1 MALLAPDGA
10 GKTTLFNAI
19 SGYVEST
26 EGTIYFKGTPI
37 HGLAPHEISI
47 KGVRRT
53 FQNGGLFPELTA
65 LENVLAGLH
74 VHIDGSFLGIVM
86 GLGEAREAERE
97 GIARARRLLDL
108 MDLGAIADQ
117 PVKDLSGGQQRMVEI
132 VRTLA
137 TEPPLLLLDEP
148 VVGLSP
154 PMRDR
159 MMEII
164 RRLAGEEGIGIMR
177 RHRSGRPDAELT
189 DGPGKLCQ
197 ALRINLTLN
206 GSDLVTGETL
216 FVERGQPIDEGTIRT
231 TPRIRVTGDVAAVT
245 APWRFVT
252 ENPRRSD
259 VGTVLADPRYSDTW
273 VSEHHTRRLNAAGLI
288 RIPG

>member
-1 MALLAPDGA
+1 MEPLLKVQGVSVNFSGLKALANVTFDAHAGEVRAVIGPNGA

-26 EGTIYFKGTPI
+26 EGAIYFKGTPI
-37 HGLAPHEISI
+37 HGLAPHEIAI

-74 VHIDGSFLGIVM
+74 MQIDGSFLGIVM

-148 VVGLSP
+148 VVGLAP

-164 RRLAGEEGIGIMR
+164 RRLAGEEGIGIILIEHIIDLVM
-177 RHRSGRPDAELT
+177 S
-189 DGPGKLCQ
+189 
-197 ALRINLTLN
+197 
-206 GSDLVTGETL
+206 GSDVIVVLSSGE
-216 FVERGQPIDEGTIRT
+216 VIAEGTPDEIRQN
-231 TPRIRVTGDVAAVT
+231 R
-245 APWRFVT
+245 
-252 ENPRRSD
+252 E
-259 VGTVLADPRYSDTW
+259 VLEAYLG
-273 VSEHHTRRLNAAGLI
+273 HA
-288 RIPG
+288 

>member
-1 MALLAPDGA
+1 MEPLLKVQGVSVNFSGLKALANVTFDAHAGEVRAVIGPNGA

-19 SGYVEST
+19 SGYEEST

-37 HGLAPHEISI
+37 HGLAPHEIAI

-148 VVGLSP
+148 VVGLAP

-164 RRLAGEEGIGIMR
+164 RRLAGEEGIGIMLIE
-177 RHRSGRPDAELT
+177 HVIDLVMS
-189 DGPGKLCQ
+189 
-197 ALRINLTLN
+197 
-206 GSDLVTGETL
+206 GSDVIVVLSSGE
-216 FVERGQPIDEGTIRT
+216 VIAEGTPDEIRQN
-231 TPRIRVTGDVAAVT
+231 R
-245 APWRFVT
+245 
-252 ENPRRSD
+252 E
-259 VGTVLADPRYSDTW
+259 VLEAYLG
-273 VSEHHTRRLNAAGLI
+273 HA
-288 RIPG
+288 

>member
-1 MALLAPDGA
+1 MEPILKLQDVSVNFSGLQALSKVTFNCHAGEVRAVIGPNGA

-19 SGYVEST
+19 SGYVGST
-26 EGTIYFKGTPI
+26 EGTIYFKGMPI
-37 HGLAPHEISI
+37 HGLSPHEISI

-74 VHIDGSFLGIVM
+74 VQIDSSFLGIVM

-164 RRLAGEEGIGIMR
+164 RRLAGEEGIGIMLIE
-177 RHRSGRPDAELT
+177 HVIDLVMS
-189 DGPGKLCQ
+189 
-197 ALRINLTLN
+197 
-206 GSDLVTGETL
+206 GSDVIVVLSSGE
-216 FVERGQPIDEGTIRT
+216 VIAEGTPDEIRQN
-231 TPRIRVTGDVAAVT
+231 R
-245 APWRFVT
+245 
-252 ENPRRSD
+252 E
-259 VGTVLADPRYSDTW
+259 VLEAYLG
-273 VSEHHTRRLNAAGLI
+273 HA
-288 RIPG
+288 

>member
-1 MALLAPDGA
+1 MEPLLKVQGVSVNFSGLKALANVTFDAHAGEVRAVIGPNGA

-19 SGYVEST
+19 SGYVPST
-26 EGTIYFKGTPI
+26 AGTIYFKGTPI
-37 HGLAPHEISI
+37 HGLAPHEIAI

-74 VHIDGSFLGIVM
+74 MHIDGSFLGIVM

-148 VVGLSP
+148 VVGLAP
-154 PMRDR
+154 PMRAR

-164 RRLAGEEGIGIMR
+164 RRLAGEEGIGIMLIE
-177 RHRSGRPDAELT
+177 HVIDLVMS
-189 DGPGKLCQ
+189 
-197 ALRINLTLN
+197 
-206 GSDLVTGETL
+206 GSDVIVVLSSGE
-216 FVERGQPIDEGTIRT
+216 VIAEGTPDEIRQN
-231 TPRIRVTGDVAAVT
+231 R
-245 APWRFVT
+245 
-252 ENPRRSD
+252 E
-259 VGTVLADPRYSDTW
+259 VLEAYLG
-273 VSEHHTRRLNAAGLI
+273 HA
-288 RIPG
+288 

>member
-1 MALLAPDGA
+1 MEPLLKVQGVSVNFSGLKALANVTFDAHAGEVRAVIGPNGA

-37 HGLAPHEISI
+37 HGLAPHEIAI

-74 VHIDGSFLGIVM
+74 MHIDGSFLGIVM

-148 VVGLSP
+148 VVGLAP
-154 PMRDR
+154 PMRAR

-164 RRLAGEEGIGIMR
+164 RRLAGEEGIGIMLIE
-177 RHRSGRPDAELT
+177 HVIDLVMS
-189 DGPGKLCQ
+189 
-197 ALRINLTLN
+197 
-206 GSDLVTGETL
+206 GSDVIVVLSSGE
-216 FVERGQPIDEGTIRT
+216 VIAEGTPDEIRQN
-231 TPRIRVTGDVAAVT
+231 R
-245 APWRFVT
+245 
-252 ENPRRSD
+252 E
-259 VGTVLADPRYSDTW
+259 VLEAYLG
-273 VSEHHTRRLNAAGLI
+273 HA
-288 RIPG
+288 

>member
-1 MALLAPDGA
+1 MEPLLKLQGVSVNFSGLQALDKVTFDAHAGEVRAVIGPNGA
-10 GKTTLFNAI
+10 GKTTLFNAV
-19 SGYVEST
+19 SGYVPT
-26 EGTIYFKGTPI
+26 ADGTIHFKGMPI
-37 HGLAPHEISI
+37 HGLAPHEISV

-53 FQNGGLFPELTA
+53 FQNGGLFMELTA

-74 VHIDGSFLGIVM
+74 VHIDGSFLGIVL

-137 TEPPLLLLDEP
+137 TDPPLLLLDEP

-164 RRLAGEEGIGIMR
+164 RRLAGEEGIGVMLIEHVIDLVM
-177 RHRSGRPDAELT
+177 S
-189 DGPGKLCQ
+189 
-197 ALRINLTLN
+197 
-206 GSDLVTGETL
+206 GSDVIVVLSSGE
-216 FVERGQPIDEGTIRT
+216 VIAEGPPEEIRQN
-231 TPRIRVTGDVAAVT
+231 R
-245 APWRFVT
+245 
-252 ENPRRSD
+252 E
-259 VGTVLADPRYSDTW
+259 VLEAYLGYT
-273 VSEHHTRRLNAAGLI
+273 
-288 RIPG
+288 

>member
-1 MALLAPDGA
+1 MDPLLKVQGVSVNFSGLKALANVTFDAHAGEVRAVIGPNGA

-26 EGTIYFKGTPI
+26 EGAIYFKGTPI
-37 HGLAPHEISI
+37 HGLAPHEIAI

-74 VHIDGSFLGIVM
+74 MHIDGSFLGIVM

-148 VVGLSP
+148 VVGLAP
-154 PMRDR
+154 PMRAR

-164 RRLAGEEGIGIMR
+164 RRLAGEEGIGIMLIE
-177 RHRSGRPDAELT
+177 HVIDLVMS
-189 DGPGKLCQ
+189 
-197 ALRINLTLN
+197 
-206 GSDLVTGETL
+206 GSDVIVVLSSGE
-216 FVERGQPIDEGTIRT
+216 VIAEGTPDEIRQN
-231 TPRIRVTGDVAAVT
+231 R
-245 APWRFVT
+245 
-252 ENPRRSD
+252 E
-259 VGTVLADPRYSDTW
+259 VLEAYLG
-273 VSEHHTRRLNAAGLI
+273 HA
-288 RIPG
+288 

>member
-1 MALLAPDGA
+1 MDPLLKVQGVSVNFSGLKALDNVTFDAHAGEVRAVIGPNGA

-19 SGYVEST
+19 SGYEEST

-37 HGLAPHEISI
+37 HGLAPHEIAI

-74 VHIDGSFLGIVM
+74 MHIDSSFLGIVM

-148 VVGLSP
+148 VVGLAP
-154 PMRDR
+154 PMRAR

-164 RRLAGEEGIGIMR
+164 RRLAGEEGIGIMLIE
-177 RHRSGRPDAELT
+177 HVIDLVMS
-189 DGPGKLCQ
+189 
-197 ALRINLTLN
+197 
-206 GSDLVTGETL
+206 GSDVIVVLSSGE
-216 FVERGQPIDEGTIRT
+216 VIAEGTPDEIRQN
-231 TPRIRVTGDVAAVT
+231 R
-245 APWRFVT
+245 
-252 ENPRRSD
+252 E
-259 VGTVLADPRYSDTW
+259 VLEAYLG
-273 VSEHHTRRLNAAGLI
+273 HA
-288 RIPG
+288 

>member
-1 MALLAPDGA
+1 MEPILKLQDVSVNFSGLQALTKVTFNSHAGEVRAVIGPNGA

-19 SGYVEST
+19 SGYVGST

-37 HGLAPHEISI
+37 HGLSPHEISI

-53 FQNGGLFPELTA
+53 FQNGGLFPDLTA

-74 VHIDGSFLGIVM
+74 VNIDSSFLGIVM

-164 RRLAGEEGIGIMR
+164 RRLAGEEGIGIMLIE
-177 RHRSGRPDAELT
+177 HVIDLVMS
-189 DGPGKLCQ
+189 
-197 ALRINLTLN
+197 
-206 GSDLVTGETL
+206 GSDVIVVLSSGE
-216 FVERGQPIDEGTIRT
+216 VIAEGTPDEIRQN
-231 TPRIRVTGDVAAVT
+231 R
-245 APWRFVT
+245 
-252 ENPRRSD
+252 E
-259 VGTVLADPRYSDTW
+259 VLEAYLG
-273 VSEHHTRRLNAAGLI
+273 HA
-288 RIPG
+288 

>member
-1 MALLAPDGA
+1 MEPLLKLQGVSVNFSGLKALANVTFDAHAGEVRAVIGPNGA

-19 SGYVEST
+19 SGYVPSAA
-26 EGTIYFKGTPI
+26 GTIYFKGTPI
-37 HGLAPHEISI
+37 HGLAPHDISI

-53 FQNGGLFPELTA
+53 FQNGGLFLELTA
-65 LENVLAGLH
+65 LENILAGLH
-74 VHIDGSFLGIVM
+74 VHIDSSFMGIVL
-86 GLGEAREAERE
+86 GLREAREAERE

-108 MDLGAIADQ
+108 MDLGAIADT

-164 RRLAGEEGIGIMR
+164 RRLAGEEGIGIILIEHIIDLVM
-177 RHRSGRPDAELT
+177 S
-189 DGPGKLCQ
+189 
-197 ALRINLTLN
+197 
-206 GSDLVTGETL
+206 GSDVIVVLSSGE
-216 FVERGQPIDEGTIRT
+216 VIAEGTPDEIRQN
-231 TPRIRVTGDVAAVT
+231 R
-245 APWRFVT
+245 
-252 ENPRRSD
+252 E
-259 VGTVLADPRYSDTW
+259 VLEAYLG
-273 VSEHHTRRLNAAGLI
+273 HA
-288 RIPG
+288 

>member
-1 MALLAPDGA
+1 MEPLLKLQDVSVNFSGLKALNDVTFNAFAGEVRAVIGPNGA

-19 SGYVEST
+19 SGYVPST
-26 EGTIYFKGTPI
+26 SGSIFFNGEPI
-37 HGLAPHEISI
+37 NGLAPHDISI

-53 FQNGGLFPELTA
+53 FQTGGLFPEMSA

-74 VHIDGSFLGIVM
+74 VEIKAGFLDIVL
-86 GLGEAREAERE
+86 GLPEAREAER
-97 GIARARRLLDL
+97 RAIVRAKKLLDL
-108 MDLGAIADQ
+108 MDLASIAEQ

-164 RRLAGEEGIGIMR
+164 RRLAGEEGIGIMLIE
-177 RHRSGRPDAELT
+177 HVIDLVMS
-189 DGPGKLCQ
+189 
-197 ALRINLTLN
+197 
-206 GSDLVTGETL
+206 GSDTIVVLSSGEL
-216 FVERGQPIDEGTIRT
+216 IAEGTPAEVRQD
-231 TPRIRVTGDVAAVT
+231 R
-245 APWRFVT
+245 
-252 ENPRRSD
+252 E
-259 VGTVLADPRYSDTW
+259 VLEAYLG
-273 VSEHHTRRLNAAGLI
+273 HA
-288 RIPG
+288 

>member
-1 MALLAPDGA
+1 MDPLLKVQDVSVNFSGLKALANVTFDAHAGEVRAVIGPNGA

-19 SGYVEST
+19 SGYVPST
-26 EGTIYFKGTPI
+26 AGTIYFKGTPI
-37 HGLAPHEISI
+37 HGLAPHDISI

-53 FQNGGLFPELTA
+53 FQNGGLFLELTA
-65 LENVLAGLH
+65 LENILAGLH
-74 VHIDGSFLGIVM
+74 VHIDSSFMGVVLG
-86 GLGEAREAERE
+86 LREAREAERE

-108 MDLGAIADQ
+108 MDLGAIADT

-164 RRLAGEEGIGIMR
+164 RRLAGEEGIGIILIEHIIDLVM
-177 RHRSGRPDAELT
+177 S
-189 DGPGKLCQ
+189 
-197 ALRINLTLN
+197 
-206 GSDLVTGETL
+206 GSDVIVVLSSGE
-216 FVERGQPIDEGTIRT
+216 VIAEGTPDEIRQN
-231 TPRIRVTGDVAAVT
+231 R
-245 APWRFVT
+245 
-252 ENPRRSD
+252 E
-259 VGTVLADPRYSDTW
+259 VLEAYLG
-273 VSEHHTRRLNAAGLI
+273 HA
-288 RIPG
+288 

>member
-1 MALLAPDGA
+1 VEPILKLQDVSVNFSGLQALTKVTFNSHAGEVRAVIGPNGA

-19 SGYVEST
+19 SGYVGST
-26 EGTIYFKGTPI
+26 EGTIHFKGTPI
-37 HGLAPHEISI
+37 HGLSPHEISI

-74 VHIDGSFLGIVM
+74 VQIDGSFLGIVM
-86 GLGEAREAERE
+86 GLGEAREAERD

-108 MDLGAIADQ
+108 MDLGAIADE

-164 RRLAGEEGIGIMR
+164 RRLAGEEGIGIMLIE
-177 RHRSGRPDAELT
+177 HVIDLVMS
-189 DGPGKLCQ
+189 
-197 ALRINLTLN
+197 
-206 GSDLVTGETL
+206 GSDVIVVLSSGE
-216 FVERGQPIDEGTIRT
+216 VIAEGTPDEIRQN
-231 TPRIRVTGDVAAVT
+231 R
-245 APWRFVT
+245 
-252 ENPRRSD
+252 E
-259 VGTVLADPRYSDTW
+259 VLEAYLG
-273 VSEHHTRRLNAAGLI
+273 HA
-288 RIPG
+288 

>member
-1 MALLAPDGA
+1 MDPLLKVQGVSVNFSGLKALANVTFDAHAGEVRAVIGPNGA

-19 SGYVEST
+19 SGYEEST

-37 HGLAPHEISI
+37 HGLAPHEIAI

-74 VHIDGSFLGIVM
+74 MHIDGSFLGIVM

-164 RRLAGEEGIGIMR
+164 RRLAGEEGIGIMLIE
-177 RHRSGRPDAELT
+177 HVIDLVMS
-189 DGPGKLCQ
+189 
-197 ALRINLTLN
+197 
-206 GSDLVTGETL
+206 GSDVIVVLSSGE
-216 FVERGQPIDEGTIRT
+216 VIAEGTPGEIRQN
-231 TPRIRVTGDVAAVT
+231 R
-245 APWRFVT
+245 
-252 ENPRRSD
+252 E
-259 VGTVLADPRYSDTW
+259 VLEAYLG
-273 VSEHHTRRLNAAGLI
+273 HA
-288 RIPG
+288 

>member
-1 MALLAPDGA
+1 MEPLLKVQGVSVNFSGLKALANVTFDAHAGEVRAVIGPNGA

-19 SGYVEST
+19 SGYVPST
-26 EGTIYFKGTPI
+26 AGTIYFKGTPI
-37 HGLAPHEISI
+37 HGLAPHDISI

-53 FQNGGLFPELTA
+53 FQNGGLFLELTA
-65 LENVLAGLH
+65 LENILAGLH
-74 VHIDGSFLGIVM
+74 VHIDSSFMGVVLG
-86 GLGEAREAERE
+86 LREAREAERE

-108 MDLGAIADQ
+108 MDLGAIADT

-164 RRLAGEEGIGIMR
+164 RRLAGEEGIGIILIEHIIDLVM
-177 RHRSGRPDAELT
+177 S
-189 DGPGKLCQ
+189 
-197 ALRINLTLN
+197 
-206 GSDLVTGETL
+206 GSDVIVVLSSGE
-216 FVERGQPIDEGTIRT
+216 VIAEGTPDEIRQN
-231 TPRIRVTGDVAAVT
+231 R
-245 APWRFVT
+245 
-252 ENPRRSD
+252 E
-259 VGTVLADPRYSDTW
+259 VLEAYLG
-273 VSEHHTRRLNAAGLI
+273 HT
-288 RIPG
+288 

>member
-1 MALLAPDGA
+1 MEPLLKLDGVSVNFAGLQALSGVTFDANAGEVRAVIGPNGA

-19 SGYVEST
+19 SGYVQT
-26 EGTIYFKGTPI
+26 TDGTIHFKGEPI
-37 HGLAPHEISI
+37 HALAPHDISV

-74 VHIDGSFLGIVM
+74 VKIKSGFFGIMLG
-86 GLGEAREAERE
+86 LPEAREAERE
-97 GIARARRLLDL
+97 GVERARRLLDL
-108 MDLGAIADQ
+108 MDLGPIADQ

-164 RRLAGEEGIGIMR
+164 RRLAGEEGIAVMLIEHVIDLVM
-177 RHRSGRPDAELT
+177 S
-189 DGPGKLCQ
+189 
-197 ALRINLTLN
+197 
-206 GSDLVTGETL
+206 GSDVIVVLSS
-216 FVERGQPIDEGTIRT
+216 GQKIAEGTPQEIRQN
-231 TPRIRVTGDVAAVT
+231 R
-245 APWRFVT
+245 
-252 ENPRRSD
+252 E
-259 VGTVLADPRYSDTW
+259 VLEAYLG
-273 VSEHHTRRLNAAGLI
+273 HG
-288 RIPG
+288 

>member
-1 MALLAPDGA
+1 MDPLLKVQGVSVNFSGLKALANVTFDAHAGEVRAVIGPNGA

-26 EGTIYFKGTPI
+26 EGAIYFKGTPI
-37 HGLAPHEISI
+37 HGLAPHDISI

-53 FQNGGLFPELTA
+53 FQNGGLFLELTA
-65 LENVLAGLH
+65 LENILAGLH
-74 VHIDGSFLGIVM
+74 VHIDSSFMGVVLG
-86 GLGEAREAERE
+86 LREAREAERE

-164 RRLAGEEGIGIMR
+164 RRLAGEEGIGIILIEHIIDLVM
-177 RHRSGRPDAELT
+177 S
-189 DGPGKLCQ
+189 
-197 ALRINLTLN
+197 
-206 GSDLVTGETL
+206 GSDVIVVLSSGE
-216 FVERGQPIDEGTIRT
+216 VIAEGTPDEIRQN
-231 TPRIRVTGDVAAVT
+231 R
-245 APWRFVT
+245 
-252 ENPRRSD
+252 E
-259 VGTVLADPRYSDTW
+259 VLEAYLG
-273 VSEHHTRRLNAAGLI
+273 HA
-288 RIPG
+288 

>member
-1 MALLAPDGA
+1 MPMPARCAPSSANGA

-26 EGTIYFKGTPI
+26 EGAIYFKGTPI
-37 HGLAPHEISI
+37 HGLAPHEIAI

-74 VHIDGSFLGIVM
+74 MHIDGSFLGIVM

-164 RRLAGEEGIGIMR
+164 RRLAGEEGIGIILIEHIIDLVM
-177 RHRSGRPDAELT
+177 S
-189 DGPGKLCQ
+189 
-197 ALRINLTLN
+197 
-206 GSDLVTGETL
+206 GSDVIVVLSSGE
-216 FVERGQPIDEGTIRT
+216 VIAEGTPDEIRQN
-231 TPRIRVTGDVAAVT
+231 R
-245 APWRFVT
+245 
-252 ENPRRSD
+252 E
-259 VGTVLADPRYSDTW
+259 VLEAYLG
-273 VSEHHTRRLNAAGLI
+273 HA
-288 RIPG
+288 

>member
-1 MALLAPDGA
+1 MEAILKLEGISVNFAGLRALANVSFDAYAGEVRAVIGPNGA

-19 SGYVEST
+19 SGYVPT
-26 EGTIYFKGTPI
+26 TNGTILFQDEPI
-37 HGLAPHEISI
+37 QGLAPHTISV

-74 VHIDGSFLGIVM
+74 VKIESSFLGTLF
-86 GLGEAREAERE
+86 GLKQAREAERE
-97 GIARARRLLDL
+97 GIARALKLLDL
-108 MDLGAIADQ
+108 MDLAFLADQ

-137 TEPPLLLLDEP
+137 TEPPVLLLDEP

-164 RRLAGEEGIGIMR
+164 RRLAGEEGIAIMLIE
-177 RHRSGRPDAELT
+177 HAIELVM
-189 DGPGKLCQ
+189 
-197 ALRINLTLN
+197 A
-206 GSDLVTGETL
+206 GSDVIVVLSSGEL
-216 FVERGQPIDEGTIRT
+216 IAEGKPQEIRQN
-231 TPRIRVTGDVAAVT
+231 R
-245 APWRFVT
+245 
-252 ENPRRSD
+252 E
-259 VGTVLADPRYSDTW
+259 VLEAYLG
-273 VSEHHTRRLNAAGLI
+273 HA
-288 RIPG
+288 

>member
-1 MALLAPDGA
+1 MDPLLKVQGVSVNFSGLKALANVTFDAHAGEVRAVIGPNGA

-19 SGYVEST
+19 SGYVPST
-26 EGTIYFKGTPI
+26 AGTIYFKGTPI
-37 HGLAPHEISI
+37 HGLAPHDISI

-53 FQNGGLFPELTA
+53 FQNGGLFLELTA
-65 LENVLAGLH
+65 LENILAGLH
-74 VHIDGSFLGIVM
+74 VHIDSSFMGIVF
-86 GLGEAREAERE
+86 GLREAREAERE

-164 RRLAGEEGIGIMR
+164 RRLAGEEGIGIILIEHIIDLVM
-177 RHRSGRPDAELT
+177 S
-189 DGPGKLCQ
+189 
-197 ALRINLTLN
+197 
-206 GSDLVTGETL
+206 GSDVIVVLSSGE
-216 FVERGQPIDEGTIRT
+216 VIAEGTPDEIRQN
-231 TPRIRVTGDVAAVT
+231 R
-245 APWRFVT
+245 
-252 ENPRRSD
+252 E
-259 VGTVLADPRYSDTW
+259 VLEAYLG
-273 VSEHHTRRLNAAGLI
+273 HA
-288 RIPG
+288 

>member
-1 MALLAPDGA
+1 MEPILKLQDVSVNFSGLQALTKVTFNSHAGEVRAVIGPNGA

-19 SGYVEST
+19 SGYVGST

-37 HGLAPHEISI
+37 HGLSPHEISI

-74 VHIDGSFLGIVM
+74 VQIDGSFLGIVM

-164 RRLAGEEGIGIMR
+164 RRLAGEEGIGIMLIE
-177 RHRSGRPDAELT
+177 HVIDLVMS
-189 DGPGKLCQ
+189 
-197 ALRINLTLN
+197 
-206 GSDLVTGETL
+206 GSDVIVVLSSGE
-216 FVERGQPIDEGTIRT
+216 VIAEGTPDEIR
-231 TPRIRVTGDVAAVT
+231 RNR
-245 APWRFVT
+245 
-252 ENPRRSD
+252 E
-259 VGTVLADPRYSDTW
+259 VLEAYLG
-273 VSEHHTRRLNAAGLI
+273 HA
-288 RIPG
+288 

>member
-1 MALLAPDGA
+1 VSDSPLLSLSDVSVQFSGLTALDGVSFDACEGEVRAIIGPNGA

-19 SGYVEST
+19 SGYVPIT
-26 EGTIYFKGTPI
+26 HGTIRFKGEPI
-37 HGLAPHEISI
+37 HGLAPHEVSV

-53 FQNGGLFPELTA
+53 FQNGGLFPELTV

-74 VHIDGSFLGIVM
+74 VEIDSSLLGLVF
-86 GLGEAREAERE
+86 GLRGARNAERE
-97 GIARARRLLDL
+97 SLARARRLLGL

-137 TEPPLLLLDEP
+137 TDPPLLLLDEP

-164 RRLAGEEGIGIMR
+164 RRLAGEEGIGILLIEHVIDLVMAGSDVIVVLN
-177 RHRSGRPDAELT
+177 SGRVIAQGSPAE
-189 DGPGKLCQ
+189 
-197 ALRINLTLN
+197 
-206 GSDLVTGETL
+206 
-216 FVERGQPIDEGTIRT
+216 IRQN
-231 TPRIRVTGDVAAVT
+231 R
-245 APWRFVT
+245 
-252 ENPRRSD
+252 E
-259 VGTVLADPRYSDTW
+259 VLEAY
-273 VSEHHTRRLNAAGLI
+273 LGYA
-288 RIPG
+288 

>member
-1 MALLAPDGA
+1 MEPLLKLQNVSVNFAGLRALADVTFNAHAGDVRAVIGPNGA

-19 SGYVEST
+19 SGYVPAT
-26 EGTIYFKGTPI
+26 GGVIHFKGEPI
-37 HGLAPHEISI
+37 QGLAPHDISV

-53 FQNGGLFPELTA
+53 FQNGGLFLELTA

-74 VHIDGSFLGIVM
+74 VHIKSSFLGIV
-86 GLGEAREAERE
+86 LGSREAREAERE

-108 MDLGAIADQ
+108 MDLGFLADQ

-159 MMEII
+159 MMDII
-164 RRLAGEEGIGIMR
+164 RRLAGEEGIGIMLIE
-177 RHRSGRPDAELT
+177 HVIDLVMS
-189 DGPGKLCQ
+189 
-197 ALRINLTLN
+197 
-206 GSDLVTGETL
+206 GSDVIVVLSSGEM
-216 FVERGQPIDEGTIRT
+216 IAEGPPEEIRQN
-231 TPRIRVTGDVAAVT
+231 RK
-245 APWRFVT
+245 
-252 ENPRRSD
+252 
-259 VGTVLADPRYSDTW
+259 VLEAYLG
-273 VSEHHTRRLNAAGLI
+273 HA
-288 RIPG
+288 

>member
-1 MALLAPDGA
+1 MEPILKLQDVSVNFSGLQALDKVTFNSHAGEVRAVIGPNGA

-74 VHIDGSFLGIVM
+74 VHIDSSFLGIVM

-137 TEPPLLLLDEP
+137 TDPPLLLLDEP

-164 RRLAGEEGIGIMR
+164 RRLAGEEGIGIMLIE
-177 RHRSGRPDAELT
+177 HVIDLVMS
-189 DGPGKLCQ
+189 
-197 ALRINLTLN
+197 
-206 GSDLVTGETL
+206 GSDVIVVLSSGE
-216 FVERGQPIDEGTIRT
+216 VIAEGTPDEIRQN
-231 TPRIRVTGDVAAVT
+231 R
-245 APWRFVT
+245 
-252 ENPRRSD
+252 E
-259 VGTVLADPRYSDTW
+259 VLEAYLG
-273 VSEHHTRRLNAAGLI
+273 HA
-288 RIPG
+288 

>member
-1 MALLAPDGA
+1 MEPILKLQDVSVNFSGLQALTKVTFNSHAGEVRAVIGPNGA

-19 SGYVEST
+19 SGYVGST

-37 HGLAPHEISI
+37 HGLSPHEISI

-74 VHIDGSFLGIVM
+74 VQIDGSFLGIVM

-164 RRLAGEEGIGIMR
+164 RRLAGEEGIGIMLIE
-177 RHRSGRPDAELT
+177 HVIDLVMS
-189 DGPGKLCQ
+189 
-197 ALRINLTLN
+197 
-206 GSDLVTGETL
+206 GSDVIVVLSSGE
-216 FVERGQPIDEGTIRT
+216 VIAEGTPDEIRQN
-231 TPRIRVTGDVAAVT
+231 R
-245 APWRFVT
+245 
-252 ENPRRSD
+252 E
-259 VGTVLADPRYSDTW
+259 VLEAYLG
-273 VSEHHTRRLNAAGLI
+273 HA
-288 RIPG
+288 

>member
-1 MALLAPDGA
+1 MEPLLKLQDVSVNFAGLRALSGVTFEARAGEVRAVIGPNGA

-19 SGYVEST
+19 SGYVPT
-26 EGTIYFKGTPI
+26 IAGTIHFKGEPI
-37 HGLAPHEISI
+37 HGLAPHDISI

-53 FQNGGLFPELTA
+53 FQNGGLFPQLTA

-74 VHIDGSFLGIVM
+74 VHIKGSFMGILL

-108 MDLGAIADQ
+108 MDIGALADQ

-148 VVGLSP
+148 VVGLAP
-154 PMRDR
+154 PMRTR

-164 RRLAGEEGIGIMR
+164 RRLAGEEGIGIMLIE
-177 RHRSGRPDAELT
+177 HVIELVMS
-189 DGPGKLCQ
+189 
-197 ALRINLTLN
+197 
-206 GSDLVTGETL
+206 GSDVIVVLSSGE
-216 FVERGQPIDEGTIRT
+216 VIAEGAPQEIRQN
-231 TPRIRVTGDVAAVT
+231 R
-245 APWRFVT
+245 
-252 ENPRRSD
+252 E
-259 VGTVLADPRYSDTW
+259 VLEAYLG
-273 VSEHHTRRLNAAGLI
+273 HA
-288 RIPG
+288 

>member
-1 MALLAPDGA
+1 MDPLLKVQGVSVNFSGLKALANVTFDAHAGEVRAVIGPNGA

-26 EGTIYFKGTPI
+26 EGAIYFKGTPI

-74 VHIDGSFLGIVM
+74 MHIDGSFLGIVM

-148 VVGLSP
+148 VVGLAP

-164 RRLAGEEGIGIMR
+164 RRLAGEEGIGIMLIE
-177 RHRSGRPDAELT
+177 HVIDLVMS
-189 DGPGKLCQ
+189 
-197 ALRINLTLN
+197 
-206 GSDLVTGETL
+206 GSDVIVVLSSGE
-216 FVERGQPIDEGTIRT
+216 VIAEGTPDEIRQN
-231 TPRIRVTGDVAAVT
+231 R
-245 APWRFVT
+245 
-252 ENPRRSD
+252 E
-259 VGTVLADPRYSDTW
+259 VLEAYLG
-273 VSEHHTRRLNAAGLI
+273 HA
-288 RIPG
+288 